1 MTAIIILSIIAAF
14 IITLML
20 IRVGVIAVY
29 EDDDLYLAFTIA
41 GLSIPINKFIKRFS
55 GERKEEKTSKSKKL
69 KSKEKKE
76 STAPPFNKLIPIIL
90 EVLDKLR
97 KGLKISELTAH
108 VTIGGDPYSA
118 AMLCGSLNELVG
130 IFYPAAIRFL
140 NIKKAD
146 ILIMPNFTAESIS
159 ITAKLRLSFRIGTL
173 IRAALSAAVQYLNI
187 RKEYKNGKTSFRRP
201 DGDGNA
207 ENPRDGRRKY
217 HSGYTDHN
225 T

>member
-1 MTAIIILSIIAAF
+1 MAAIIILSIIAVF

-55 GERKEEKTSKSKKL
+55 GESKEEKTS

-207 ENPRDGRRKY
+207 ENSRDGRRKY

-225 T
+225 A